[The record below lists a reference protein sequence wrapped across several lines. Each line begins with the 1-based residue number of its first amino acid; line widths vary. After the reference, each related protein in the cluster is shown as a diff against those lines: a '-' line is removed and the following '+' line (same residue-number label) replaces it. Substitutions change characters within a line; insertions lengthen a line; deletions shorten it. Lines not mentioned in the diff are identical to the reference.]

1 MPEKNNNEFVFPAN
15 LALAIEEESSFSE
28 QQKINAY
35 AALCRY
41 LIFETEPTDITLR
54 MFCKAV
60 KVSIE
65 NEIKRKK
72 QISELKRNCVLQ
84 RWNKKTNITEN
95 KFNEQNEIIVPE
107 NQFISLTDD
116 FEIRSALENP
126 DSAISVFL
134 ETGARYDELST
145 AEREFVDRADV
156 RKLCSWYKET
166 SSKINEVKN
175 LVHPTLDEVLE
186 YARQQNSMA
195 GIGGFVCN
203 DTDAEQ
209 FWSYYESQGWRI
221 GNDSNTPIR
230 DWRPKLRQWCVKAKQ
245 ESIKQAQKTT
255 NKTTV
260 LNLSSRERQDL
271 INKQKTEM
279 LLKKLREQGN

>member
-1 MPEKNNNEFVFPAN
+1 MD
-15 LALAIEEESSFSE
+15 I
-28 QQKINAY
+28 KINASWFRFLEDLP
-35 AALCRY
+35 A
-41 LIFETEPTDITLR
+41 E
-54 MFCKAV
+54 
-60 KVSIE
+60 
-65 NEIKRKK
+65 EIKKVVHAIWDYTQGNK
-72 QISELKRNCVLQ
+72 VQDIKSAAWETIKASIDFEIQHKAELSAKRRNAAKS
-84 RWNKKTNITEN
+84 RWNKENIVLEHP
-95 KFNEQNEIIVPE
+95 VPE
-107 NQFISLTDD
+107 KQPEVIEHEIVVSANKFISLTDNL
-116 FEIRSALENP
+116 EIRSALENA

-145 AEREFVDRADV
+145 VEREFVDHADV

-166 SSKINEVKN
+166 SLKINEVKN

-195 GIGGFVCN
+195 GIGGFVCS
-203 DTDAEQ
+203 DIDAEQ

-230 DWRPKLRQWCVKAKQ
+230 DWHPKLRQWCVKAKQ

-255 NKTTV
+255 NKTTI
-260 LNLSSRERQDL
+260 LNLSSRERQDF